1 MREYCESEDQPRSV
15 MKHRK
20 LNRRELADFM
30 ALHACDLKVEAYSR
44 RGVSRCGGL
53 LGFVEGQIMP
63 SVARAAA
70 ARTYRPDRNAIERM
84 IVS

>member
-1 MREYCESEDQPRSV
+1 MSCEDQPHSV

-20 LNRRELADFM
+20 LNSPLADVM
-30 ALHACDLKVEAYSR
+30 ALRACDLKVEAYSR

-53 LGFVEGQIMP
+53 LGFVEKQIMP

-70 ARTYRPDRNAIERM
+70 ARTYRPDRNAIARM